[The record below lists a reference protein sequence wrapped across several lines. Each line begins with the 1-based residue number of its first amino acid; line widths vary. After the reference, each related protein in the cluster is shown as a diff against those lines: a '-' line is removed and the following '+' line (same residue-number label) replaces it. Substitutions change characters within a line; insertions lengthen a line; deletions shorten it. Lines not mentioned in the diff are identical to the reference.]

1 MKQQAFGDGF
11 RPRTLALVCRL
22 GAPRAGPRR
31 GASAN
36 DAARLAGTATTRPR
50 DRRAG
55 RPLCSWNIHGEE
67 GHLWRVTVDD
77 DCAGSGMCAG
87 IAPRHFRTDDGDRFQ
102 PVTAEMEPDDS
113 VLDAAASC
121 PMEAIRITDLGI
133 R

>member
-1 MKQQAFGDGF
+1 
-11 RPRTLALVCRL
+11 
-22 GAPRAGPRR
+22 
-31 GASAN
+31 
-36 DAARLAGTATTRPR
+36 
-50 DRRAG
+50 
-55 RPLCSWNIHGEE
+55 
-67 GHLWRVTVDD
+67 VTVDD